1 LSAQPKTLIPKLVVE
16 YDP

>member
-1 LSAQPKTLIPKLVVE
+1 MAAQPKTLIPKLVVE